1 MTVAYRD
8 LSRERCLALLSES
21 VVGRIAYCSGTGP
34 RLYPVNYA
42 LDGETIVFRTA
53 AYTALGT
60 EIAEQSVAFE
70 VDQVDAVNGHGW
82 SVVVNG
88 RATIISD
95 PDEAARLGRRS
106 DPHPWAPGVRPLYV
120 RIAIHRISGRA
131 IGSLTD

>member
-8 LSRERCLALLSES
+8 LSRERCLALLTES
-21 VVGRIAYCSGTGP
+21 VVGRIAYCSATGP
-34 RLYPVNYA
+34 RLYPVNYV
-42 LDGETIVFRTA
+42 LDGESVVFRTA

-60 EIAEQSVAFE
+60 ETADQPVAFE
-70 VDQVDAVNGHGW
+70 VDCVDAVNGHGW

-88 RATIISD
+88 RAEIITD
-95 PDEAARLGRRS
+95 PEEVARLRRRS

-120 RIAIHRISGRA
+120 RIVIRRISGRA

>member
-1 MTVAYRD
+1 MSVAYRD

-21 VVGRIAYCSGTGP
+21 VVGRIAYCSAAGP
-34 RLYPVNYA
+34 RLYPINYV
-42 LDGETIVFRTA
+42 LDGDSVVFRTA

-60 EIAEQSVAFE
+60 EIAEQPVAFE

-88 RATIISD
+88 HASVIAD
-95 PDEAARLGRRS
+95 PDEVARLRGRS

-120 RIAIHRISGRA
+120 RVVIRRISGRA